1 MSQAVEKISTDENV
15 IYREGFWVGFG
26 NKFLVLMKMY
36 WNFDVVVDFAKLAY
50 RGLDT
55 TIGGFAV

>member
-1 MSQAVEKISTDENV
+1 
-15 IYREGFWVGFG
+15 
-26 NKFLVLMKMY
+26 MKMW

-55 TIGGFAV
+55 PIGGFAV